1 MSFRPTFNPVISTDH
16 REWRNPLPLKIKT
29 MEEEKKSGVFD
40 IKLRLI
46 WVIIIVAVISI
57 GAVIAVILSQP
68 EETILENHTV
78 SLEDQRTL
86 LEKAEDFITDYYDMR
101 IKEAIDNQE
110 YAEIVLSKFS
120 FVELEKARNEMVSV
134 YEVESPEYIKFIHQF
149 DKLQNQYFLEFKE
162 VINEY
167 CKSYEEEFRQGR
179 ITKKEFDRLNKLR
192 DKHLKK

>member
-1 MSFRPTFNPVISTDH
+1 
-16 REWRNPLPLKIKT
+16 

-86 LEKAEDFITDYYDMR
+86 LEKAEDYITEYYDLR
-101 IKEAIDNQE
+101 IKEAIDNMD
-110 YAEIVLSKFS
+110 YSEIVLAKFS
-120 FVELEKARNEMVSV
+120 FDELDKQRDEMSSV
-134 YEVESPEYIKFIHQF
+134 YTVDSPEYTKFIQQF
-149 DKLQNQYFLEFKE
+149 DKLQHQYFLEFKE

-179 ITKKEFDRLNKLR
+179 ITKKEYDRLKKLK
-192 DKHLKK
+192 DKYLK

>member
-1 MSFRPTFNPVISTDH
+1 
-16 REWRNPLPLKIKT
+16 

-86 LEKAEDFITDYYDMR
+86 LEKAEDYITDYYDMR

-120 FVELEKARNEMVSV
+120 FVELEKARNEFVSV

>member
-1 MSFRPTFNPVISTDH
+1 
-16 REWRNPLPLKIKT
+16 

-57 GAVIAVILSQP
+57 GAVIAVVLSQP
-68 EETILENHTV
+68 EETVLENHTV

-86 LEKAEDFITDYYDMR
+86 LEKAEDYITDYYDAR

-110 YAEIVLSKFS
+110 YVEIILAKFS
-120 FVELEKARNEMVSV
+120 FDDLEDKRDEMVSV
-134 YEVESPEYIKFIHQF
+134 YVEDSPEHDKFIQEY
-149 DKLQNQYFLEFKE
+149 DKLQHQYYLEFKD
-162 VINEY
+162 IIKEY
-167 CKSYEEEFRQGR
+167 CKSFEEEYSLGR
-179 ITKKEFDRLNKLR
+179 ITQKEYNRLIRLR